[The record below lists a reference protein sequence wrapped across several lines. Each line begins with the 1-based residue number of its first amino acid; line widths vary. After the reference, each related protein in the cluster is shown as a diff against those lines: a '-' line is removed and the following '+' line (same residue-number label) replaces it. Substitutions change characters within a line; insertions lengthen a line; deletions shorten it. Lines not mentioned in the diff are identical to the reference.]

1 MAALDSSPAGGAEL
15 GKLVEAMRMAAAASL
30 ANAVILSAR
39 RPHSIENAVQVLEDV
54 RNSLWPDSS
63 SGRYQTWK
71 KHFDAAK
78 VHD

>member
-1 MAALDSSPAGGAEL
+1 MAAPESQLAGGAEL

-39 RPHSIENAVQVLEDV
+39 RPHSIENAVQVLEDI
-54 RNSLWPDSS
+54 RNSLWADNNSA
-63 SGRYQTWK
+63 RYHAWK
-71 KHFDAAK
+71 SRFDAAK

>member
-1 MAALDSSPAGGAEL
+1 MAAPESQLAGGAEL
-15 GKLVEAMRMAAAASL
+15 GKLVEAMRAKPPPF

-54 RNSLWPDSS
+54 LNSLWADGNSA
-63 SGRYQTWK
+63 RYQAWK
-71 KHFDAAK
+71 RRFDAAK

>member
-1 MAALDSSPAGGAEL
+1 MAALDSPLAGGAEL
-15 GKLVEAMRMAAAASL
+15 GKLVEAMRLAAAASL

-54 RNSLWPDSS
+54 RNSLWADSNS
-63 SGRYQTWK
+63 ARYQAWK